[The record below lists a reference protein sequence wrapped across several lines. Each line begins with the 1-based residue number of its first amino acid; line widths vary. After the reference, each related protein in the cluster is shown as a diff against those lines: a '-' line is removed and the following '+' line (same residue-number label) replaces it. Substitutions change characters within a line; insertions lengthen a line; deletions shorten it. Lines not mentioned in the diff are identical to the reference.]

1 MEENMKH
8 QACYQRFMLLNHK
21 LALLH
26 ERLRSFASEADRIA
40 NIPPKLFDEVDVR
53 ALNCNGLETE
63 TDIRKASTISQRCEV
78 FELLGH
84 GDPALAVALPGA
96 SLTLSVIQRLAS
108 QSQRAR
114 ICETLQSDEPR
125 WGAFAMTEPQS
136 GSDATHMALTARQI
150 AGGYSLAGTK
160 CYIGNA
166 GRAQYAIVFATID
179 PNRGQFGIRAF
190 FLPLPAKGLII
201 DDNTRMLGLRAVRVS
216 RLMFDECCVPNENI
230 LGHGTGIDLA
240 RTFSYAQTSFDSMRP
255 CLSSL
260 IVGAS
265 FGVID
270 HLTNGSRA
278 SGRLGQAVDALVE
291 RFVGPLNSA
300 RMLCR
305 HAAKLL
311 DAGTNASAASS
322 ICKLYATEQAC
333 ALTEQALLIPGIAAH
348 QAFPTLLRLH
358 RDFQAFRMMEGTSDV
373 HRLMIARDRI
383 ARHRKLQS
391 MIMATSLRRVA

>member
-1 MEENMKH
+1 MNH
-8 QACYQRFMLLNHK
+8 QASYQQFMHLNPK
-21 LALLH
+21 LARLH
-26 ERLRSFASEADRIA
+26 ERLRSFAPEADRIA
-40 NIPPKLFDEVDVR
+40 DIPPQLFDSIDVR
-53 ALNCNGLETE
+53 ALNCNGLENG
-63 TDIRKASTISQRCEV
+63 TDFRTASTISQRCEV

-84 GDPALAVALPGA
+84 GDAALAVALPGP
-96 SLTLSVIQRLAS
+96 SLTLSVVQRLAS
-108 QSQRAR
+108 PLQRAR
-114 ICETLQSDEPR
+114 IFATLQSDEPR

-136 GSDATHMALTARQI
+136 GSDATHMALTARQVP
-150 AGGYSLAGTK
+150 GGYKLTGAK

-179 PNRGQFGIRAF
+179 PTRGQFGIRAF
-190 FLPLPAKGLII
+190 FMPLPANGLGI
-201 DDNTRMLGLRAVRVS
+201 DDSNHMLGLRAVRVS
-216 RLMFDECCVPNENI
+216 RLVFDECFVPVENM
-230 LGHGTGIDLA
+230 LGHGTSVDLA
-240 RTFSYAQTSFDSMRP
+240 RTFTYAQTSFDSMRP

-270 HLTNGSRA
+270 HLTNGTKA
-278 SGRLGQAVDALVE
+278 SNRLQHAIEALVE
-291 RFVGPLNSA
+291 RFVGSLNSA

-311 DAGTNASAASS
+311 DDGANASTASS

-333 ALTEQALLIPGIAAH
+333 ALMEQALLIPGIAAH
-348 QAFPTLLRLH
+348 QSFPTLLRLH

-391 MIMATSLRRVA
+391 QITNTSLRRVA